1 MSPQINKYFNNLLL
15 SNFDENKNKYF
26 ETPQKYSNFNT
37 DTNWFDTNA
46 FNKDNSPLFPRN
58 SSKFYLKYFNKKTII
73 F

>member
-37 DTNWFDTNA
+37 DMNWYDPNA
-46 FNKDNSPLFPRN
+46 YKDESPLFRRN
-58 SSKFYLKYFNKKTII
+58 SSKF
-73 F
+73 